1 MAPSVKP
8 RGSILGKV
16 LVFLAV
22 GAGLIS
28 TVAYLHRAKHQI
40 LQRNAAQAAKAN
52 VDSPHA
58 GLVVETTA
66 RDADTD

>member
-8 RGSILGKV
+8 RGSVIGKV
-16 LVFLAV
+16 LVFVAV

-40 LQRNAAQAAKAN
+40 IQRNAARDAKALAEST
-52 VDSPHA
+52 DA
-58 GLVVETTA
+58 GAVAPTTA
-66 RDADTD
+66 PEAGED